1 MFFLRQKIEKG
12 MSCAWQSTSIK
23 ARQNEKQ
30 TRRESSEFKD
40 QFNIAEIFVSSY
52 ICQYF
57 VERTCFVYDGLSV

>member
-1 MFFLRQKIEKG
+1 MLFLRQKIEKG
-12 MSCAWQSTSIK
+12 VSCAWQSTSIK
-23 ARQNEKQ
+23 ARQKEKQ

-40 QFNIAEIFVSSY
+40 QFNSAEIFASIY